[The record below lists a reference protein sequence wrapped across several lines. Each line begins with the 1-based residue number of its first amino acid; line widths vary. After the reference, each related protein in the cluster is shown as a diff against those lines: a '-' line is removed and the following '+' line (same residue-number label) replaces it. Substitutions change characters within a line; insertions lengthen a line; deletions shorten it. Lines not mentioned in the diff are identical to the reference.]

1 MTIPLHTTNITANVS
16 ELRGDSRTKVVP
28 PSAAAPDRFTR
39 TSVLRRGA
47 ITRCGAV
54 QIVLLAVAVGICGC
68 GGGSGSPHPVEPTLA
83 RQTLTTVLEGWKEQP
98 SLERWREQHTD
109 IVVQDMDWLMGNQL
123 TSFEVLEEGR
133 AVDANLHCDV
143 RLTLVDA
150 NRKSTE
156 KTVTY
161 LVGTSPKL
169 TVFRQIIP

>member
-1 MTIPLHTTNITANVS
+1 MSISLNTTNITAKFS
-16 ELRGDSRTKVVP
+16 ESRGDSLTRVVP
-28 PSAAAPDRFTR
+28 PSAGSPFRFTR
-39 TSVLRRGA
+39 TSFA
-47 ITRCGAV
+47 RCGAV
-54 QIVLLAVAVGICGC
+54 QIVLLAFAAGICGC
-68 GGGSGSPHPVEPTLA
+68 GSGSGSPHPVEPTLA

-123 TSFEVLEEGR
+123 TSFEVLDEGR
-133 AVDANLHCDV
+133 AVDANLHCEV
-143 RLTLVDA
+143 RLTLVDS
-150 NRKSTE
+150 NQKSTK